1 VRTLVELFAYNPVF
15 VSVKSCACFPGENR
29 ARIKAAQLGLG
40 SVREVTENPTF
51 QAPAERKTTTR
62 ATRGRMAY
70 SVLDLT
76 LVFFAFR
83 AAHRT
88 IVSSDR
94 PKIDQMA
101 SINANVWLACVLLA
115 SSLSGSLVL
124 GQNDARSN
132 PTHLQMVAN
141 NDSIAHLPEMER
153 LIAALS
159 GEWATVDTYEEDDQI
174 PTGRRQ
180 YSQESYR
187 IGPARLSLIEEYHGE
202 NALGKS
208 WATGIFWWDH
218 EAKGVHV
225 LWCDSEA
232 ADMGCR
238 VLPGIGKWE
247 GDDFVLTDQH
257 GDSGKRV
264 FTREVWSDLKRDSFT
279 QTIYQ
284 GASADNL
291 EKVLTIKAVRSR
303 GVARH

>member
-1 VRTLVELFAYNPVF
+1 
-15 VSVKSCACFPGENR
+15 
-29 ARIKAAQLGLG
+29 
-40 SVREVTENPTF
+40 
-51 QAPAERKTTTR
+51 
-62 ATRGRMAY
+62 
-70 SVLDLT
+70 
-76 LVFFAFR
+76 
-83 AAHRT
+83 
-88 IVSSDR
+88 
-94 PKIDQMA
+94 MA
-101 SINANVWLACVLLA
+101 SINANVWLAGVLLA
-115 SSLSGSLVL
+115 SSLSVRPAI
-124 GQNDARSN
+124 GQDDASS

-141 NDSIAHLPEMER
+141 NDKIAYPPEMEK

-159 GEWATVDTYEEDDQI
+159 GEWVTEDTYEGDAQT
-174 PTGRRQ
+174 PTRRRK
-180 YSQESYR
+180 SSRESYR
-187 IGPARLSLIEEYHGE
+187 AGPARLSLIEEYHGE

-232 ADMGCR
+232 VDMGCR

-257 GDSGKRV
+257 ANSGKRV

-291 EKVLTIKAVRSR
+291 EMVLTIKAARSK
-303 GVARH
+303 GVVDH